1 MTPTRVTHDPPFVGE
16 PFDEYVLRVFER
28 ADTLLASYC
37 RAKLVIT
44 TKIHCAIPCLAM
56 GVPVILVHS
65 NPSEERLA
73 PAKEFLTVLS
83 LAELNRLDPKIVH
96 RRRSRRLLR
105 RQEWIRRF
113 LRDASISGG
122 NPVALSRNYV
132 GLRLRAKVLSGLWYL
147 AFRVCLIAG
156 FQRHR
161 LRKIMWTT
169 SQEA

>member
-1 MTPTRVTHDPPFVGE
+1 
-16 PFDEYVLRVFER
+16 
-28 ADTLLASYC
+28 
-37 RAKLVIT
+37 
-44 TKIHCAIPCLAM
+44 M

-73 PAKEFLTVLS
+73 PAKEFLAVLS
-83 LAELNRLDPKIVH
+83 LAKLNRLDPKIVH